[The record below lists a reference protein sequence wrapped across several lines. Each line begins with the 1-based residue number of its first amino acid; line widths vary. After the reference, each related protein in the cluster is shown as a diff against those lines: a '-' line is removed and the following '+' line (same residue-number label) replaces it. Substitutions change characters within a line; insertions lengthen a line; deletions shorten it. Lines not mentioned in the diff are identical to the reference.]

1 MINMKHKILKINGLF
16 IFIQLLV
23 LIVFSKQGLLGNVL
37 SMLGGIFTLNLGMVI
52 LTVSIPV
59 FSKEVFLT
67 NAEWKRK
74 VFETLASFSYITK
87 LEFTFSPSL
96 ENLRLFPEF
105 EVLVPESKKVTN
117 LYTNFLEGTVLV
129 DTIAFQNTLEKI
141 VNEKNQESIFKEPV
155 DYPDSIQGK
164 QELAQAFNE
173 KILTIMQKEDL
184 DVYLNIFELV
194 RIYSTYNYEVIQL
207 LDENKY
213 AMRDTFTHTMYKKE
227 FEEFFN
233 TIFSVLTKDS
243 KLESYDELT
252 HVLEKEL
259 IIDGNSNIE
268 YNIPDMF
275 LKLKKEAN

>member
-1 MINMKHKILKINGLF
+1 MMNMKHKILKINGLF
-16 IFIQLLV
+16 VFIQLLL
-23 LIVFSKQGLLGNVL
+23 LIVFSKQGLLADVS

-74 VFETLASFSYITK
+74 VFETLAIFSYITK
-87 LEFTFSPSL
+87 LEFKFSPSL

-105 EVLVPESKKVTN
+105 EVLVPESKQVTN
-117 LYTNFLEGTVLV
+117 LYTNFLEGTILV
-129 DTIAFQNTLEKI
+129 DTIAFQNTLENI
-141 VNEKNQESIFKEPV
+141 MNEKNQDSIFKETAN
-155 DYPDSIQGK
+155 YPDSIHGK
-164 QELAQAFNE
+164 QELEKAFNN

-184 DVYLNIFELV
+184 EVYLNIFELI
-194 RIYSTYNYEVIQL
+194 RIYSTYNYDALQL
-207 LDENKY
+207 LDENKDII
-213 AMRDTFTHTMYKKE
+213 RDTFKHTMYKKE

-233 TIFSVLTKDS
+233 AIFRILTKDS